1 MAAPTVATIVDSL
14 AAGALLVAGVV
25 GARSGGADLGP
36 RLPTSTLALLT

>member
-25 GARSGGADLGP
+25 A
-36 RLPTSTLALLT
+36 ALIPA